1 MLAVLY
7 VRRIE
12 TSFYLEWGNITAAF
26 SATQSDSLPT
36 QRRHRAESDTLAAM
50 SSGAGQRLYFGN
62 LDPQVT
68 QQELEREVNRFGE
81 TKSVWVAKNPS
92 GFAFV
97 EYVELR
103 DAEECLKQ
111 LNSVRLG
118 DKIVSCGHARAPE
131 RSTGTLPCSA

>member
-1 MLAVLY
+1 
-7 VRRIE
+7 
-12 TSFYLEWGNITAAF
+12 
-26 SATQSDSLPT
+26 
-36 QRRHRAESDTLAAM
+36 M

-81 TKSVWVAKNPS
+81 TKSVWVAKNPA